1 MMTLLRINANG
12 LWDLAATRLRLVW
25 PLQYCAYRRIAMS
38 ENGGYDTV
46 GPLFARLV
54 RTPSPAHMSART
66 RLKATALLGAFI
78 TSLGCMRATAN
89 AEGAALT
96 STAIA
101 PPKLVVF
108 ITVDQLRGDMLD

>member
-46 GPLFARLV
+46 GPLFAPSAP
-54 RTPSPAHMSART
+54 PSPAHMSART
-66 RLKATALLGAFI
+66 RLIATALLGAFI

-108 ITVDQLRGDMLD
+108 ITVD